1 MTKAHLVSNQNQNID
16 IVINPVKDNNTLT
29 EANVHELIAESEY
42 ANLFVDESNIKNAI
56 AELNSVLKPLQDNQP
71 GREIRYQILER
82 RDASITLSI
91 DNEQMSATA
100 EIKTAL
106 GGKHLSAK
114 AILDAA
120 KDFGIKKGFS
130 KEDLIKLAQ
139 KAAKAEP
146 GSEVKRQIA
155 LGKEAKNG
163 KDGMIQPLV
172 QCAQTRILR
181 PKEREDGSVD
191 MRDMGDIICVKIGDP
206 LAKKLPPTPGLK
218 GYKVTGEA
226 LEPEPGEDIDLVA
239 GEGTEVSPKDEDV
252 IISKLVGLPRFI
264 ENGVEVDEVYQIK
277 NVDISTGHIK
287 FTGAVVIEGD
297 VAEGMKVIASGDIT
311 VGGFVESAT
320 LESGSDITIAGG
332 IIGRKQDVENTS
344 VKDIKMSANI
354 RAKGNLYAK
363 YCQYAEI
370 HCDSDIRIEN
380 QLMHSDVNTKG
391 RLWVGTEDK
400 ANGKLIGGHI
410 NAGTSVHAG
419 IVGAT
424 AGSNTYVSFEEKVF
438 EYKDKIDDVEDRYR
452 LESDKTDELKATLDK
467 LKKLPKEKTKPELL
481 NKVVK
486 TYQFHAKRMGELL
499 SEKENI
505 EKQMQDYMTSVY
517 IEATE
522 KLYHG
527 VELNV
532 ADFKDRS
539 KREYGPSKMNYK
551 ERKVHINPIVN

>member
-29 EANVHELIAESEY
+29 EANIHELIAESEY
-42 ANLFVDESNIKNAI
+42 ASLFVDEPNIKNAI
-56 AELNSVLKPLQDNQP
+56 AELNSVLKPLQENQP

-82 RDASITLSI
+82 QDASITISI
-91 DNEQMSATA
+91 DNDEMSATA
-100 EIKTAL
+100 EIKTAR

-114 AILDAA
+114 AILNAA
-120 KDFGIKKGFS
+120 KDFGIKRGFS

-163 KDGMIQPLV
+163 KNGMIQPLV
-172 QCAQTRILR
+172 QCAQSRILR

-218 GYKVTGEA
+218 GYKVTGES
-226 LEPEPGEDIDLVA
+226 LEPEPGEDINLVA
-239 GEGTEVSPKDEDV
+239 GEGTEVSPKNEDV

-287 FTGAVVIEGD
+287 FTGAVIIEGD

-424 AGSNTYVSFEEKVF
+424 AGSNTYISFEEKVF
-438 EYKDKIDDVEDRYR
+438 EFKDKIEDIDARYR
-452 LESDKTDELKATLDK
+452 LESEKTDELKATLDK
-467 LKKLPKEKTKPELL
+467 LKKLPKEKANPELL
-481 NKVVK
+481 NKVVN
-486 TYQFHAKRMGELL
+486 TYQFHAKRMGEMLT
-499 SEKENI
+499 EKENV
-505 EKQMQDYMTSVY
+505 EQQMQDYMTSVY

-539 KREYGPSKMNYK
+539 KREYGPSRMNFK